1 MRIQFS
7 AGQPRNTVIN
17 AARVNASFAKR
28 GAAGS
33 RESQGNRARKDR
45 LTLSPQGKLMSM
57 IDNLT
62 KQKQSIMDRKN
73 SLIEDTLKNGGK
85 VEDIKDQLK
94 NYGRQLADIDKQIAG
109 LYAQQAKEAAG
120 QDDKKK
126 SGRSHT
132 ARTEEQA
139 ETEYLSNLANLSEGI
154 KPAQT
159 VSSVKDRVEGE
170 IHVREAE
177 LGMGELHVD
186 VLSSKGEGVTV
197 KDMIDNEMGALERK
211 ERELA
216 GLRDQAD
223 QLAESQGKE
232 LKDSVEELKE
242 SKESAG
248 HADEE
253 EQAKGALPEGQE

>member
-7 AGQPRNTVIN
+7 AGQPRNPVIN

-126 SGRSHT
+126 SGRPHT
-132 ARTEEQA
+132 VRTEEQA

-154 KPAQT
+154 KHAQT

-170 IHVREAE
+170 IHVKEAE

-216 GLRDQAD
+216 GLRDQ
-223 QLAESQGKE
+223 LAESQGKE

-248 HADEE
+248 HAGEE
-253 EQAKGALPEGQE
+253 EQAKWALPEGQE

>member
-85 VEDIKDQLK
+85 VEDIKG
-94 NYGRQLADIDKQIAG
+94 YLAAKDRRVIGKTAPAQG
-109 LYAQQAKEAAG
+109 LCLEEIFF
-120 QDDKKK
+120 
-126 SGRSHT
+126 
-132 ARTEEQA
+132 TEERQQ
-139 ETEYLSNLANLSEGI
+139 E
-154 KPAQT
+154 
-159 VSSVKDRVEGE
+159 
-170 IHVREAE
+170 
-177 LGMGELHVD
+177 
-186 VLSSKGEGVTV
+186 VLQNKYS
-197 KDMIDNEMGALERK
+197 I
-211 ERELA
+211 
-216 GLRDQAD
+216 
-223 QLAESQGKE
+223 
-232 LKDSVEELKE
+232 
-242 SKESAG
+242 
-248 HADEE
+248 
-253 EQAKGALPEGQE
+253 

>member
-85 VEDIKDQLK
+85 VEDIKG
-94 NYGRQLADIDKQIAG
+94 YLA
-109 LYAQQAKEAAG
+109 AKDRRVIG
-120 QDDKKK
+120 K
-126 SGRSHT
+126 T
-132 ARTEEQA
+132 A
-139 ETEYLSNLANLSEGI
+139 
-154 KPAQT
+154 PAQGLCL
-159 VSSVKDRVEGE
+159 EE
-170 IHVREAE
+170 IFF
-177 LGMGELHVD
+177 
-186 VLSSKGEGVTV
+186 T
-197 KDMIDNEMGALERK
+197 K
-211 ERELA
+211 ER
-216 GLRDQAD
+216 Q
-223 QLAESQGKE
+223 
-232 LKDSVEELKE
+232 
-242 SKESAG
+242 
-248 HADEE
+248 
-253 EQAKGALPEGQE
+253 QEVLQNKYSI

>member
-1 MRIQFS
+1 M
-7 AGQPRNTVIN
+7 
-17 AARVNASFAKR
+17 
-28 GAAGS
+28 
-33 RESQGNRARKDR
+33 
-45 LTLSPQGKLMSM
+45 
-57 IDNLT
+57 
-62 KQKQSIMDRKN
+62 
-73 SLIEDTLKNGGK
+73 
-85 VEDIKDQLK
+85 
-94 NYGRQLADIDKQIAG
+94 
-109 LYAQQAKEAAG
+109 
-120 QDDKKK
+120 
-126 SGRSHT
+126 
-132 ARTEEQA
+132 
-139 ETEYLSNLANLSEGI
+139 
-154 KPAQT
+154 
-159 VSSVKDRVEGE
+159 KDRVEGE
-170 IHVREAE
+170 IHVKEAE

>member
-94 NYGRQLADIDKQIAG
+94 NYGRQLADIARNHF
-109 LYAQQAKEAAG
+109 LHSRL
-120 QDDKKK
+120 QDSMPSRPK
-126 SGRSHT
+126 RPL
-132 ARTEEQA
+132 ARTIRKSQA
-139 ETEYLSNLANLSEGI
+139 GPI
-154 KPAQT
+154 PP
-159 VSSVKDRVEGE
+159 G
-170 IHVREAE
+170 
-177 LGMGELHVD
+177 
-186 VLSSKGEGVTV
+186 
-197 KDMIDNEMGALERK
+197 RK
-211 ERELA
+211 NR
-216 GLRDQAD
+216 LRQNI
-223 QLAESQGKE
+223 
-232 LKDSVEELKE
+232 
-242 SKESAG
+242 
-248 HADEE
+248 
-253 EQAKGALPEGQE
+253 

>member
-94 NYGRQLADIDKQIAG
+94 NYGRQLADIAG

-154 KPAQT
+154 KHAQT

-170 IHVREAE
+170 IHVKEAE

-253 EQAKGALPEGQE
+253 EQANGALPEGQE

>member
-73 SLIEDTLKNGGK
+73 SLIEETLKNGGK

-94 NYGRQLADIDKQIAG
+94 NYGRQLADII
-109 LYAQQAKEAAG
+109 
-120 QDDKKK
+120 
-126 SGRSHT
+126 SR
-132 ARTEEQA
+132 
-139 ETEYLSNLANLSEGI
+139 
-154 KPAQT
+154 
-159 VSSVKDRVEGE
+159 
-170 IHVREAE
+170 
-177 LGMGELHVD
+177 
-186 VLSSKGEGVTV
+186 
-197 KDMIDNEMGALERK
+197 
-211 ERELA
+211 
-216 GLRDQAD
+216 LRDSMPSRPKRPQD
-223 QLAESQGKE
+223 RRIRKSQENPMPPGRKNRPR
-232 LKDSVEELKE
+232 
-242 SKESAG
+242 
-248 HADEE
+248 
-253 EQAKGALPEGQE
+253 QNI

>member
-7 AGQPRNTVIN
+7 AGQPRNPVIN

-73 SLIEDTLKNGGK
+73 SLIE
-85 VEDIKDQLK
+85 DQLK

-154 KPAQT
+154 KHAQT

-170 IHVREAE
+170 IHVKEAE

-211 ERELA
+211 ERELI

>member
-1 MRIQFS
+1 
-7 AGQPRNTVIN
+7 
-17 AARVNASFAKR
+17 
-28 GAAGS
+28 
-33 RESQGNRARKDR
+33 
-45 LTLSPQGKLMSM
+45 M

-73 SLIEDTLKNGGK
+73 SLIEETLKNGGK

-94 NYGRQLADIDKQIAG
+94 NYGRQLADIDKQITG

-120 QDDKKK
+120 QEDKKK
-126 SGRSHT
+126 SGKSHA

-139 ETEYLSNLANLSEGI
+139 ETEYLSNLANLSDGI
-154 KPAQT
+154 KHAET
-159 VSSVKDRVEGE
+159 VSSVKNRVEGE
-170 IHVREAE
+170 IHVKEAE

-186 VLSSKGEGVTV
+186 VLSGKGEGVTV

-211 ERELA
+211 EKEIA

-223 QLAESQGKE
+223 QLAESQGRE
-232 LKDSVEELKE
+232 LKESVDELKE
-242 SKESAG
+242 SKEDAS

-253 EQAKGALPEGQE
+253 EPSKGMLTEGQE

>member
-7 AGQPRNTVIN
+7 AGQPRNPVIN

-154 KPAQT
+154 KHAQT

-170 IHVREAE
+170 IHV
-177 LGMGELHVD
+177 
-186 VLSSKGEGVTV
+186 LSL
-197 KDMIDNEMGALERK
+197 I
-211 ERELA
+211 
-216 GLRDQAD
+216 
-223 QLAESQGKE
+223 
-232 LKDSVEELKE
+232 
-242 SKESAG
+242 
-248 HADEE
+248 HI
-253 EQAKGALPEGQE
+253 

>member
-1 MRIQFS
+1 M
-7 AGQPRNTVIN
+7 
-17 AARVNASFAKR
+17 
-28 GAAGS
+28 
-33 RESQGNRARKDR
+33 
-45 LTLSPQGKLMSM
+45 
-57 IDNLT
+57 
-62 KQKQSIMDRKN
+62 
-73 SLIEDTLKNGGK
+73 
-85 VEDIKDQLK
+85 EDIKDQLK

-154 KPAQT
+154 KHAQT